1 MNRLKTDM
9 LVGAA
14 LRLASAELIDCVV
27 VRRGDSDAGAVL
39 LHIDA
44 LDGRHCLLARWLDFD
59 GNYGWR
65 PVLAGAGDDG
75 WTDQGAVEAR
85 LAREMEIDPDAWV
98 MGIQDSRARN
108 PFDLVQES

>member
-39 LHIDA
+39 LH
-44 LDGRHCLLARWLDFD
+44 
-59 GNYGWR
+59 
-65 PVLAGAGDDG
+65 
-75 WTDQGAVEAR
+75 
-85 LAREMEIDPDAWV
+85 
-98 MGIQDSRARN
+98 
-108 PFDLVQES
+108 